1 MPYIYKSGL
10 QFGINE
16 TNIHGGLNCVE
27 LTQAEYDEL
36 TYEQKHNGQVYF
48 ITDGN
53 YDYIIVND
61 SVPIGAIQAYGGI
74 TAPDGWLICDG
85 RAVSRTEYY
94 ELFKVIGVSYGTGD
108 GTTTFNLPDLSVTNY
123 IIKAKNP
130 KVTKGQTD
138 LFYPIGAYFE
148 TSDIN
153 FNPNE
158 AWGGTWER
166 ETNYNKTLSYQ
177 AKPAHNFQ
185 ATAANTWQC
194 TGNTFVVPTNH
205 YYIVKVRIGWSTG
218 KPIGI
223 GIDNSSVLDA
233 AGYPDANIENANGL
247 YEATFFLSSGTYYIY
262 EKRGSVPTSANSSWL
277 SYIDIDLSQI
287 SYKWHRT
294 A

>member
-16 TNIHGGLNCVE
+16 TNIYGGLNCVE

-123 IIKAKNP
+123 IIKAKNL
-130 KVTKGQTD
+130 KATKGQTD
-138 LFYPIGAYFE
+138 LFYPVGAYFE

-158 AWGGTWER
+158 AWGGTWILKAKTTEEESLLYNGSFTTGTASLTDGINNYYKIKIIANDNDNTLKTFEIMNEKANSFSTYLDFGR
-166 ETNYNKTLSYQ
+166 IAGGWYAKCMVVTFNGSSMTENYNKQ
-177 AKPAHNFQ
+177 AYFSTI
-185 ATAANTWQC
+185 TAEGTYVTVKKVYGYKQ
-194 TGNTFVVPTNH
+194 
-205 YYIVKVRIGWSTG
+205 IV
-218 KPIGI
+218 
-223 GIDNSSVLDA
+223 
-233 AGYPDANIENANGL
+233 L
-247 YEATFFLSSGTYYIY
+247 YE
-262 EKRGSVPTSANSSWL
+262 
-277 SYIDIDLSQI
+277 
-287 SYKWHRT
+287 WHRT